1 MNDTITNPVLF
12 FISFLSLVG
21 INIFIYFKF
30 YAKEI
35 LDDTGQFAVYMLLN
49 FLCLLMAFVIEGF

>member
-1 MNDTITNPVLF
+1 MSNTITNPVLF

-21 INIFIYFKF
+21 VNTFIYFKF
-30 YAKEI
+30 YAKEM

-49 FLCLLMAFVIEGF
+49 FLCLLIAFVIEGF